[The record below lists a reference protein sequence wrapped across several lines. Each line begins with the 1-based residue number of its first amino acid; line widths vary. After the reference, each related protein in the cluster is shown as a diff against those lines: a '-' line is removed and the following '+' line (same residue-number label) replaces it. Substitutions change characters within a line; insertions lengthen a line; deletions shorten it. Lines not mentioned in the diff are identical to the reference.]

1 MLLWFL
7 TLFIIIVS
15 ATGCSIDKNKINNS
29 SIEESSVV
37 SSDETSFVSEDS
49 GDISESTSHESSNI
63 SHETSKDVSETSS
76 NDVGQIRYR
85 IIYKNNGGQGT
96 MADTEFK
103 YNEKKSLSACTFI
116 KQGYTF
122 AGWSTSSTG
131 SVVYQDR
138 ASVEELTFTGSNTL
152 TLYAVWQ
159 PITYTIKY
167 SSNGGTGNMADV
179 RVNYD
184 ESKILA
190 TCSFTRTGYVFGGWA
205 TSPTGTIVYP
215 DKATVK
221 NLASTN
227 NSTITLYAVWQPVN
241 YTVQYNSNGGS
252 GTMSNTSFAYNESK
266 ALAANTYVKP
276 GYTFIGWGTTPSGS
290 AVYTDK
296 ETVKNIASTNN
307 STVVLYAIWQPI
319 NYVIEFNSNGG
330 TGSMSNVNIAFNETK
345 NLPKCTYT
353 KTGYTFKG
361 WATSSS
367 GSVVYTDMSTV
378 NNLASANNAIITL
391 YAVWQP
397 ITYTVK
403 YNSNGG
409 SGTMSNT
416 SFAYNESKA
425 LAANTYTRTGY
436 QFQGW
441 ATTSSGGVS
450 YNDKAVVKNLST
462 TSGATVNLYAIW
474 SPITYSVKFNA
485 NGGNGSMS
493 NITCTYD
500 ASKNLPAN
508 TFTRSGYVFIGWATS
523 SGGSVVYTDKASVNN
538 LTSTSGAII
547 NLYAVWQ
554 NTSNSYL
561 VNFNSNGGSGSMS
574 TQTFKVDE
582 TKALN
587 SNAFTRTGYIFQGWA
602 TSASGSV
609 AYADRA
615 SVKNITTVGKSIT
628 LYAVWK
634 PITYTI
640 KFNANGGRGTMASIT
655 CTYDKAINLPACAF
669 GSWEDSKSFHLFT
682 FKGWA
687 TSATGSIKYNN
698 KASIK
703 NLTTQN
709 GATIN
714 LYAQWGYQPI
724 TINVKVID
732 SNGNPISGANVYIKY
747 FIDYQ
752 GTTNSQGN
760 AVFSEYY
767 YYYYPYGIKVSKSG
781 YIPVEWGFSGDMI
794 GYNNCTFYVDKDDE
808 NYIRNYT
815 FVLYPEK
822 SGKKAVYYHPNG
834 GTGSTSP
841 TYYSPDQEMIT
852 FAQCGFTRPGYRFVG
867 WMYNDFH
874 ATYQCMGD
882 LIYNGYR
889 YAAGQTDYIDRSAVN
904 KQGVVNLYAV
914 WAKIDDTYTI
924 KFDANGGTGTMPD
937 MIVDR
942 SQFDGY
948 MYFNGW
954 LKLNTNT
961 KENVRINPTNFS
973 VINIPYATFTR
984 PGYVFDGWE
993 FTRVGL
999 GSQGGGKA
1007 IITYQ
1012 LKLDMYLTDYYI
1024 NGYNRAMA
1032 IQFDMFEAGSV
1043 NTFKA
1048 IWRKIDNTTDNN
1060 QNNFTYEKVLYAVV
1074 KDGRIEAWMPDSN
1087 INSIYA
1093 TYGGAQNVLEIID
1106 GYKITSYKGNA
1117 NTVIVPSMYNGKP
1130 IVVIG
1135 EEVFKDNKTLYNIT
1149 LPNTVKLILDKAFYR
1164 CNYLKSINIP
1174 DGLRLIGTAAFSE
1187 CTSLRSISLP
1197 NSLMEI
1203 KDKAFEY
1210 SSLADMTLIIDN
1222 PNLKLGMYCFRYT
1235 KLRNVKLEAAA
1246 YVNDTIFYDCGFN
1259 SIIIG
1264 KNITFFEMI
1273 YDNSIGIQAFIAK
1286 KMYFR
1291 YSYEEWTSK
1300 EFHYINLIYNTSGY
1314 KNFWAWDER
1323 MASEIVYDYNGN

>member
-1 MLLWFL
+1 MSGPIYRVKFINFLMFLWFL

-15 ATGCSIDKNKINNS
+15 ATGYSLDKNKINNS

-63 SHETSKDVSETSS
+63 SHETSEDVSETSS
-76 NDVGQIRYR
+76 NDVDQIRYR

-131 SVVYQDR
+131 SVVCQDR

-227 NSTITLYAVWQPVN
+227 NSTITLYAV
-241 YTVQYNSNGGS
+241 
-252 GTMSNTSFAYNESK
+252 
-266 ALAANTYVKP
+266 
-276 GYTFIGWGTTPSGS
+276 
-290 AVYTDK
+290 
-296 ETVKNIASTNN
+296 
-307 STVVLYAIWQPI
+307 WQPI

-500 ASKNLPAN
+500 VSKNLPAN

-523 SGGSVVYTDKASVNN
+523 SGGSAVYADKASVNN

-554 NTSNSYL
+554 DTSNSYL

-574 TQTFKVDE
+574 TQTFKVNE

-602 TSASGSV
+602 TSASSSV

-640 KFNANGGRGTMASIT
+640 KFNANGGKGTMASIT
-655 CTYDKAINLPACAF
+655 CTYDKAVALPACTF
-669 GSWEDSKSFHLFT
+669 GHEKESSTGSIFVFT
-682 FKGWA
+682 GWA
-687 TSATGSIKYNN
+687 TSKNGNVQYSN

-703 NLTTQN
+703 NLTTEN

-714 LYAQWGYQPI
+714 LYAMWEYQQMSI
-724 TINVKVID
+724 TVKVVD
-732 SNGNPISGANVYIKY
+732 KNGNPVPNANVVIGYI
-747 FIDYQ
+747 IDRNL
-752 GTTNSQGN
+752 TTNNQGVATFSFKYYSGVKY
-760 AVFSEYY
+760 AV
-767 YYYYPYGIKVSKSG
+767 KVSKSG
-781 YIPVEWGFSGDMI
+781 YVPVEWGYAGQSV
-794 GYNNCTFYVDKDDE
+794 GYNDCKFYNEKE
-808 NYIRNYT
+808 GETYTRTYT
-815 FVLYPEK
+815 FTLYPEQA
-822 SGKKAVYYHPNG
+822 GKNVVYYHANG
-834 GTGSTSP
+834 GTGNTAP
-841 TYYSPDQEMIT
+841 TYYTPGQKAT

-867 WMYNDFH
+867 WMYNDDH
-874 ATYQCMGD
+874 ATTQMQANF
-882 LIYNGYR
+882 IYNGYR
-889 YAAGQTDYIDRSAVN
+889 YAAGETEYVDDKAIN
-904 KQGVVNLYAV
+904 KQGVANVYAV

-924 KFDANGGTGTMPD
+924 KFDPNGGTGTMPD

-942 SQFDGY
+942 SQFSGCIVY
-948 MYFNGW
+948 SHW
-954 LKLNTNT
+954 SK
-961 KENVRINPTNFS
+961 VRYLTRQSYNNPANFS
-973 VINIPYATFTR
+973 VINMPYATFTR
-984 PGYVFDGWE
+984 PGYAFDGWE
-993 FTRVGL
+993 FTITHWDDSGL
-999 GSQGGGKA
+999 KRE
-1007 IITYQ
+1007 IEY
-1012 LKLDMYLTDYYI
+1012 KLWVNSYLTELNTFPEYL
-1024 NGYNRAMA
+1024 GMQ
-1032 IQFDMFEAGSV
+1032 IQFDIFEAGTV
-1043 NTFKA
+1043 NTLRA
-1048 IWRKIDNTTDNN
+1048 MWRKIDNTTDNSSSN
-1060 QNNFTYEKVLYAVV
+1060 YEYEELCYIFL
-1074 KDGRIEAWMPDSN
+1074 KDGRVIYYTPDT
-1087 INSIYA
+1087 
-1093 TYGGAQNVLEIID
+1093 TYEFAKGMFEPYLLDFANGV
-1106 GYKITSYKGNA
+1106 KITKYKGNA
-1117 NTVIVPSMYNGKP
+1117 NNVVVPAKINGKP
-1130 IVVIG
+1130 VISIG
-1135 EEVFKDNKTLYNIT
+1135 EEAFYNNDTVYSIT
-1149 LPNTVKLILDKAFYR
+1149 LPSTVKIIEREAFYR
-1164 CNYLKSINIP
+1164 CRYLKSINLP
-1174 DGLRLIGTAAFSE
+1174 EGLRIIDEGAFSL
-1187 CTSLRSISLP
+1187 TSSLRSIVFP
-1197 NSLMEI
+1197 NSLIQI
-1203 KDKAFEY
+1203 KDRAFEY

-1235 KLRNVKLEAAA
+1235 KIRNVKLESVA
-1246 YVNDTIFYDCGFN
+1246 YINNKIFDDCGFDT
-1259 SIIIG
+1259 ILIG
-1264 KNITFFEMI
+1264 KGIAILETI
-1273 YDNSIGIQAFIAK
+1273 YNDDIGRLPFKAK
-1286 KMYFR
+1286 KMYNR
-1291 YSYEEWTSK
+1291 YTYEEWDSK
-1300 EFHYINLIYNTSGY
+1300 EFPYIVDRQSGSGTGF
-1314 KNFWAWDER
+1314 NDFWVW
-1323 MASEIVYDYNGN
+1323 DYNHAYEYIYGYN